1 VTKKKETMMCICP
14 LGDLMDLISKK
25 WALLVI
31 NTIGNHEILR
41 YNEIMKNLNGINP
54 KSLSDRLK
62 ELESA
67 GLIKKEVF
75 AEVPPRSEYSL
86 TKDGKDLRK
95 AIIPLMEWVNTHDF
109 KSGSPQTPCEV
120 AKKKENMDKKSTSY
134 TH

>member
-1 VTKKKETMMCICP
+1 VTEKEETKMCICP

-31 NTIGNHEILR
+31 NTIGNHDILR

-54 KSLSDRLK
+54 RSLSDRLK
-62 ELESA
+62 ELENA

-75 AEVPPRSEYSL
+75 AEIPPRSEYTL

-95 AIIPLMEWVNTHDF
+95 AIVPLMNWVNSRNM
-109 KSGSPQTPCEV
+109 KLEVPATPCDV
-120 AKKKENMDKKSTSY
+120 AYDKESNK
-134 TH
+134 

>member
-1 VTKKKETMMCICP
+1 MTKKEETMICICP

-54 KSLSDRLK
+54 RSLSDRLK

-75 AEVPPRSEYSL
+75 AEIPPRSEYTL

-95 AIIPLMEWVNTHDF
+95 AIVPLMNWVNTHHL
-109 KSGSPQTPCEV
+109 KSESGTTPCDV
-120 AKKKENMDKKSTSY
+120 AFEKKRKK
-134 TH
+134 

>member
-31 NTIGNHEILR
+31 NTIGNYETLR

-54 KSLSDRLK
+54 RSLSDRLK
-62 ELESA
+62 ELENA
-67 GLIKKEVF
+67 GLIKKEIF
-75 AEVPPRSEYSL
+75 AEIPPRSEYTL

-95 AIIPLMEWVNTHDF
+95 AIIPLMNWVNTHQF
-109 KSGSPQTPCEV
+109 KSEGSQNPCDV
-120 AKKKENMDKKSTSY
+120 ALEKESCK
-134 TH
+134 